1 MADTPAYYKPLV
13 HSKKRRAAWHDY
25 HSRCIYMITVS
36 KAPGAPAFGHV
47 TGIENPERAYIRLTS
62 TGQIISEEIAAIPG
76 HNPQLRVLKY
86 VVMPDHFHALVFVT
100 VPTSKSLGAIVQS
113 LKAAATSRI
122 RASLNAPALSVFEEG
137 FHDRIITHRGQLDVV
152 FNYIRENPRR
162 LAVRRARPEFFR
174 RVNELR
180 IGEGTY
186 RAYGNFQL
194 LECPFKEQVVVHRAD
209 TPQERRLHRQ
219 QWLYTAANGGV
230 LVSPFISPDERA
242 IRNEAEELGGRF
254 ILLTNEPFPDR
265 FKPCA
270 HDFDLCEA
278 GRLLLISLGVE
289 EPQLSRQT
297 CLAMNAL
304 AETVSQFTPKQPW
317 IFCERS

>member
-194 LECPFKEQVVVHRAD
+194 LECPFKEQVVVHPRIRPRNAASTASSGFIQPPTEACSFRRSYPRMSAPSVMRPRNWADVLFCSPMSLSPTALSRAHM
-209 TPQERRLHRQ
+209 TLTFARR
-219 QWLYTAANGGV
+219 GGCSSSAWA
-230 LVSPFISPDERA
+230 LRSRSS
-242 IRNEAEELGGRF
+242 
-254 ILLTNEPFPDR
+254 
-265 FKPCA
+265 
-270 HDFDLCEA
+270 A
-278 GRLLLISLGVE
+278 GRRAWL
-289 EPQLSRQT
+289 
-297 CLAMNAL
+297 
-304 AETVSQFTPKQPW
+304 
-317 IFCERS
+317 